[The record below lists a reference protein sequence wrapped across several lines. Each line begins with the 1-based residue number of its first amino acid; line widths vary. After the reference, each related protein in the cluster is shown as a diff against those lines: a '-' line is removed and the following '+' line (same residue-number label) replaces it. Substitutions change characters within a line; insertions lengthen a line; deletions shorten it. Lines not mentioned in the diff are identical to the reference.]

1 MPPLSPRRARNL
13 WRAGFL
19 GVTVLAVVLELV
31 AAFDGSDATDP
42 WTDLIV
48 TYIPWEITAVLI
60 GGLAF
65 WLPLHFGV
73 RYWRRRRKD
82 PR

>member
-1 MPPLSPRRARNL
+1 MLLRRARNL

-19 GVTVLAVVLELV
+19 VVTALAVGMELW
-31 AAFDGSDATDP
+31 AAFDGNPSTDP
-42 WTDLIV
+42 WTDLIT

-73 RYWRRRRKD
+73 RYWRRRKD
-82 PR
+82 TS